1 MSLNYKEKKL
11 ENSLIEKFSI
21 KIKIFLLGRDSTPA
35 APKVEPSFCF
45 AERNSLGS
53 GISIPSRSAPSPM
66 SPPTNKVSGSNSWI
80 SIRLPDLPAA
90 NLSARGVGLEPAFA
104 RLPPLFVPSLAM
116 ILASFYS

>member
-1 MSLNYKEKKL
+1 
-11 ENSLIEKFSI
+11 
-21 KIKIFLLGRDSTPA
+21 
-35 APKVEPSFCF
+35 
-45 AERNSLGS
+45 
-53 GISIPSRSAPSPM
+53 M